1 MDQGASSLESNLVLA
16 MVVGTKTVA
25 LVTAFAAAFVTDA
38 ACTKTATSL
47 GVLLHCRFLANPWC

>member
-1 MDQGASSLESNLVLA
+1 MLA
-16 MVVGTKTVA
+16 TVVETKTVA

-38 ACTKTATSL
+38 VCTKTAISL